1 VNHHTKRIQTPQ
13 LRLKLEGWRSRLTLV
28 CCLALFVVLLGRA
41 FYLQGLN
48 NDFLQA
54 KGESRFVRV
63 LNMPASRG
71 AVMDRH
77 GKPLA
82 ISTPVESI
90 WASPSEMVFDE
101 KDIAKLSAALSM
113 DKKIIRTRLADTD
126 KNFVW
131 LKRQISPEQARR
143 VMALKITGISQQ
155 REFRRF
161 YPAGDVTA
169 HVIGFTGVDGAGQ
182 EGIELAQQSLLAGQA
197 GQRRVIKD
205 RKGRIVEDLE
215 SIKIPREGGAVKLS
229 IDERYQYLA
238 HRELKAAIEA
248 NRAKGGALVML
259 DAKTGEVLAL
269 VNMPDFNPNNR
280 ANFKPNEMRNRSVT
294 DTFEPGS
301 TFKPF
306 AVAAGLEAGI
316 VKPST
321 VITTGREWQVG
332 SNTVTDSH
340 PMAQMS
346 VAEIIQK
353 SSNIGTS
360 KISLQLPAETL
371 WNLYSALGFG
381 SVPKT
386 GFPGEASGRLR
397 AAKSWRPFEQATMS
411 FGYGVSVSA
420 LQLARAYTIFT
431 NDGVLLPITFMR
443 REGDVIGKE
452 IISPQSART
461 MSAMLETVT
470 ETGGTA
476 TRGHVPGYRM
486 AGKTGTAKKLVNG
499 QYSDNLYLSSFVGY
513 GPVSNPRYIIAV
525 TVDEP
530 SAGKIYGG
538 DVSAPVFSNVMSQAL
553 RMAGVAPDASNA
565 AVALTTPHAPT
576 APSAP
581 KLAAAPSSPQSTPN
595 TVPALLPSVSKQTIA
610 TTSPVQPT
618 APLYTRERG

>member
-1 VNHHTKRIQTPQ
+1 MNHSSRKIQAPE
-13 LRLKLEGWRSRLTLV
+13 LRLKLEGWRSRVALLG
-28 CCLALFVVLLGRA
+28 CLSLFLLLLGRA

-63 LNMPASRG
+63 VDMPASRG

-90 WASPSEMVFDE
+90 WASPA
-101 KDIAKLSAALSM
+101 DIDLDDKQQAKLAAALNI
-113 DKKIIRTRLADTD
+113 DRKQLADKLAD
-126 KNFVW
+126 KEKNFVW
-131 LKRQISPEQARR
+131 LRRQLAPEQAAR
-143 VMALKITGISQQ
+143 VMALKTPGVFQQ

-169 HVIGFTGVDGAGQ
+169 HVIGFTGMDDEGQ
-182 EGIELAQQSLLAGQA
+182 EGIELAQQSALAGAA

-215 SIKIPREGGAVKLS
+215 SLKVPRDGKPLSLS
-229 IDERYQYLA
+229 IDERFQYLA
-238 HRELKAAIEA
+238 HRELKAAVES

-280 ANFKPNEMRNRSVT
+280 ANFKPAQMRNRSVT

-306 AVAAGLEAGI
+306 AVAAALEAGI

-321 VITTGREWQVG
+321 VITTGNG
-332 SNTVTDSH
+332 MLISGHNIKDSH
-340 PMAQMS
+340 PAAQMS

-353 SSNIGTS
+353 SSNIGTA
-360 KISLQLPAETL
+360 KMALQLPAETL
-371 WNLYSALGFG
+371 WSLYNELGFG
-381 SVPKT
+381 STPKT

-397 AAKSWRPFEQATMS
+397 AAKTWKPIEQATMS
-411 FGYGVSVSA
+411 YGYGVSVSA
-420 LQLARAYTIFT
+420 LQLARAYTLFT
-431 NDGVLLPITFMR
+431 NDGVLLPVTFTK
-443 REGDVIGKE
+443 READVIGKQT
-452 IISPQSART
+452 ISPATART

-470 ETGGTA
+470 QTGGTA
-476 TRGHVPGYRM
+476 TRGQVPGYRV
-486 AGKTGTAKKLVNG
+486 AGKTGTAWKLVNG
-499 QYSDNLYLSSFVGY
+499 QYVETLYLSSFVGY

-530 SAGKIYGG
+530 SAGKFYGG
-538 DVSAPVFSNVMSQAL
+538 DVSAPVFSNVMAQAL
-553 RMAGVAPDASNA
+553 RMAGVAPDAP
-565 AVALTTPHAPT
+565 AVAQTVKPTAAPT
-576 APSAP
+576 V
-581 KLAAAPSSPQSTPN
+581 AAASREVAT
-595 TVPALLPSVSKQTIA
+595 TTLVPAATIPVATSVAALK
-610 TTSPVQPT
+610 
-618 APLYTRERG
+618 ERG